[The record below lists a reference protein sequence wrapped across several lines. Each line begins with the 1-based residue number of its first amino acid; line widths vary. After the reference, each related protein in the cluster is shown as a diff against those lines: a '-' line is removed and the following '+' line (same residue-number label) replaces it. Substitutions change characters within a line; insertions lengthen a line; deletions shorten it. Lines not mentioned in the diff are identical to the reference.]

1 MLEPFINGVLAGLGA
16 LLVLWVA
23 AVLFGKG

>member
-1 MLEPFINGVLAGLGA
+1 MLEPFINGVLAGPGA